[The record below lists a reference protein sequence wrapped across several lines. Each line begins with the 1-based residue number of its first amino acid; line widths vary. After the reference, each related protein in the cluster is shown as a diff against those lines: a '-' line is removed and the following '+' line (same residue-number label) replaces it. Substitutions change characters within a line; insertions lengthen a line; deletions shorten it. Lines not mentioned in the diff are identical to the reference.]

1 MKVITLMDLRKNGWG
16 IEEEFG
22 LKKNS
27 SSDNYI
33 DKLIDMANR

>member
-22 LKKNS
+22 LKK
-27 SSDNYI
+27 I
-33 DKLIDMANR
+33 AHQIITLIN